1 MKKIC
6 ILAVFQIVMGC
17 SIAAYCFFFN
27 VDKLRNQE
35 LAIGN
40 NLLEYGRSIE
50 NNKKLFETSADNFF
64 KIGDSLSSLADK
76 CEAFAQKIKKIPMAK
91 KYAPIIFKLHEAM
104 VEQASAI
111 QKSQQGFPQMSQ
123 TLDKTR
129 ENLNNAGNLL
139 VNDSPVNTICP
150 HVKFIGILLAAMF
163 IINGIAFLLI
173 AKGKE

>member
-1 MKKIC
+1 
-6 ILAVFQIVMGC
+6 
-17 SIAAYCFFFN
+17 
-27 VDKLRNQE
+27 
-35 LAIGN
+35 
-40 NLLEYGRSIE
+40 
-50 NNKKLFETSADNFF
+50 
-64 KIGDSLSSLADK
+64 
-76 CEAFAQKIKKIPMAK
+76 
-91 KYAPIIFKLHEAM
+91 M

-139 VNDSPVNTICP
+139 VNDSPVNTICT